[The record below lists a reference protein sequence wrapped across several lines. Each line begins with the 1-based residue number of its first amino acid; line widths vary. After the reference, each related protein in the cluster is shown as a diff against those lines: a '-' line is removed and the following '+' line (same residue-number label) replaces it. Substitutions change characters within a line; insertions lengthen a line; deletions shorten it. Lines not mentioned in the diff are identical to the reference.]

1 MITRDDIMQIG
12 QIVKTHGLRGEL
24 AFTYKTDIFDEADPP
39 CLICELDGIYVPF
52 FVDEIRIKNDETAL
66 VKFEGID
73 SAEEA
78 QELVKAPIF
87 IEKRHVPEEI
97 GQDEVE
103 GVDYYIGFK
112 VFDENGAEIGEIETV
127 DNTSENVLFLV
138 TDSQGEEFYIPATDE
153 YIIEIDDEKRTMS
166 MDLPEGLLDLN
177 K

>member
-1 MITRDDIMQIG
+1 MITRDDIMQVG

-24 AFTYKTDIFDEADPP
+24 AFTIKSDLLDEVDPP

-52 FVDEIRIKNDETAL
+52 FIEELRFKNDETAL

-78 QELVKAPIF
+78 QEMVKCGLY
-87 IEKRHVPEEI
+87 IEKKYVPEEI
-97 GQDEVE
+97 GQSEVE

-112 VFDENGAEIGEIETV
+112 IFDSEGKEIGVIDGV
-127 DNTSENVLFLV
+127 DDSSENVLFLV
-138 TDSQGEEFYIPATDE
+138 VSPKGEEYYIPATDE

-166 MDLPEGLLDLN
+166 MDLPEGLLDLY